1 MVENAERR
9 IALFMPRFAWAIRA
23 GITRYSAPPMLW
35 DTINYERSPQA
46 FLDARRWHPHG
57 CIGMLG
63 RVDLVKHARRLPCPI
78 VNIHGGRMLHRG
90 AQVGCDHEAIG
101 AMAADHLATLG
112 FPQFACI
119 GFPGEDPNDDQRLC
133 GFLRA
138 LPGRQVDVFDV
149 NFAYP
154 GYKRRRGALIEPDDE
169 TLHRWVGFLRK
180 PCAVFASGDMMAA
193 RVLRAA
199 LHLGIRV
206 PEEIAILG
214 VGDIPEFCL
223 DQPILISSVIIPWE
237 QIGHEAAVQLDRMM
251 EGGDVSPAPVRFRPT
266 GIAVRRSSDTYAVG
280 DRVIAGLLRY
290 IRTHA
295 CEGIG
300 VADLLTQTTLG
311 RRVLE
316 RRFRSLLGRS
326 PHEEIQRVRLDKVV
340 QMLLHTDATLE
351 TIAGESGLGSTSRL
365 SVEFKKRFGQSPGA
379 YRNSFQPRS

>member
-9 IALFMPRFAWAIRA
+9 IALFMPRFAWTIRA
-23 GITRYSAPPMLW
+23 GIARYSAPPMLW

-63 RVDLVKHARRLPCPI
+63 RVDLVKHARRLPCPV

-101 AMAADHLATLG
+101 AMAADHLAALG

-133 GFLRA
+133 GYLRA

-154 GYKRRRGALIEPDDE
+154 GYKKLRGALIEPDDE
-169 TLHRWVGFLRK
+169 ALHRWVGFLPK

-251 EGGDVSPAPVRFRPT
+251 EGGDASPSPVRFRPT
-266 GIAVRRSSDTYAVG
+266 GIAVRRSSDTYGVG

-290 IRTHA
+290 IRMHA
-295 CEGIG
+295 CEGISVG
-300 VADLLTQTTLG
+300 DLLTQTTLG

-365 SVEFKKRFGQSPGA
+365 SVEFKKRFGQPPGA
-379 YRNSFQPRS
+379 YRTGFQPRR